1 MIRAASAILAV
12 VSVVSTVSMAQEAPQ
27 MPAPQKEHEW
37 LQQLVGEW
45 ESEAEASFGPDQPP
59 IKCKGTEKIRSL
71 GGFWILSDSQGEV
84 MGTTMRSQMTLGYDT
99 KKKKY
104 VGTWVDSMTDY
115 MWHYEGTLDESGKIL
130 TLEAEGYSY
139 LNPTELAKFKDVI
152 ELKDKDHKV
161 LRSSMQMPDG
171 KWVNFMTGNYTRKK

>member
-1 MIRAASAILAV
+1 MMIRVACSILAV
-12 VSVVSTVSMAQEAPQ
+12 LAFTSTLQAQEAPQ

-45 ESEAEASFGPDQPP
+45 ESEAEANFGPDQPP
-59 IKCKGTEKIRSL
+59 VKCKGTEKVRSL

-84 MGTTMRSQMTLGYDT
+84 AGMTMKSQLTLGYDS

-115 MWHYEGTLDESGKIL
+115 MWHYEGTLDEAGKVL
-130 TLEAEGYSY
+130 TLETEGYSH
-139 LNPTELAKFKDVI
+139 LNPTELAKFKDEI
-152 ELKDKDHKV
+152 ELKDQDHKV

-171 KWVNFMTGNYTRKK
+171 QWVSFMTANYTRKK